1 LQKIDKDGKNLKIGF
16 YTLETLHFF
25 ILACYIPYLSTFLV
39 KRGYTAT
46 QVGLIFMVNSI
57 VVLLMQSVWGIVSDK
72 LRSVKK
78 VYTFLM
84 FVIAAIIPMA
94 TLLQGFT
101 EILIFF
107 AVFNLFYCSINS
119 LCDTWVSQ
127 GIKSIPN
134 QNYGSYRAWGSLAF
148 TFMSF
153 LLGLIIE
160 EYRIEVIF
168 FALSLFALLN
178 GVNSMAIGHHGL
190 PEVKKEVKKLN
201 VSQLLRNFRYVGF
214 IICVLIL
221 YIATTLKFNFFYQRL
236 MLAGGNDALYGIGH
250 SLAALSE
257 VPFMILSGFLIRK
270 YTAENTLKFS
280 MFMYFLCQLFCSFN
294 LSPLAL
300 TLCQLFSG
308 PSYGIF
314 ALSSVIY
321 VDSLSPP
328 ELKTSALTIAVSIYF
343 GGSGILGNFLWGHAI
358 DTIGIINSFYVS
370 AAMALAA
377 FLLFVILTR
386 VAKKKESAV

>member
-1 LQKIDKDGKNLKIGF
+1 MQKIEKNYKKLKIGF
-16 YTLETLHFF
+16 YTLETCHFF

-84 FVIAAIIPMA
+84 FVIAAIIPIA

-148 TFMSF
+148 TFISF

-221 YIATTLKFNFFYQRL
+221 YIATNLKFNFFYQRL

-280 MFMYFLCQLFCSFN
+280 MFMYFLCQLCCSFN

-343 GGSGILGNFLWGHAI
+343 GGGGILGSFLWGRAI
-358 DTIGIINSFYVS
+358 DTIGIINSFYAS
-370 AAMALAA
+370 AGMALVA
-377 FLLFVILTR
+377 FLLFVIITR

>member
-1 LQKIDKDGKNLKIGF
+1 LQNIEKDGNRLKIGF
-16 YTLETLHFF
+16 YTLETFHFF

-46 QVGLIFMVNSI
+46 QVGLVFMVNSI
-57 VVLLMQSVWGIVSDK
+57 VVLLLESVWGMISDK
-72 LRSVKK
+72 IRSVKK

-84 FVIAAIIPMA
+84 FVIAAIIPISV
-94 TLLQGFT
+94 LLKSFT
-101 EILIFF
+101 ELLIFF
-107 AVFNLFYCSINS
+107 AVFNVFYCSINS

-127 GIKSIPN
+127 GIKGIPN

-148 TFMSF
+148 TLMSF
-153 LLGLIIE
+153 LLGIVIE

-178 GVNSMAIGHHGL
+178 GVNSMTIRHHGL
-190 PEVKKEVKKLN
+190 PEVKREIKKLN
-201 VSQLLRNFRYVGF
+201 VSDLLKNYRYVGF
-214 IICVLIL
+214 IICVLIQ
-221 YIATTLKFNFFYQRL
+221 YVATNLKFNFFYQRL

-250 SLAALSE
+250 SIAALSE
-257 VPFMILSGFLIRK
+257 VPFMIFSGFLIRK

-280 MFMYFLCQLFCSFN
+280 MFMYFLCQLCCSFN
-294 LSPLAL
+294 LSPIAL

-321 VDSLSPP
+321 IDSLSPP
-328 ELKTSALTIAVSIYF
+328 ELKTSALTIATSIYL
-343 GGSGILGNFLWGHAI
+343 GGGGIIGSFLWGRAI

-370 AAMALAA
+370 AGMALFA
-377 FLLFVILTR
+377 FLLFTAITR
-386 VAKKKESAV
+386 VAKKKDPAV